1 MATSDDARTDD
12 LEQLDGLVI
21 PPFSRRGFVMTSLM
35 TGLTLATTRV
45 EAQAIHT
52 DEAGIVAGEVRI
64 PVGDG
69 PMPAY
74 RAMPQG
80 PGPFPIVLVVEEIF
94 GVHDYIKDICRRLA
108 KAGYTAVAPE
118 LFARQGDVSR
128 MTDVQEI
135 VREVVS
141 KTPDAQVMGDLDATA
156 AWAAAEAKGD
166 AGKLGITGWCRG
178 GRTVWLYAA
187 HSTSL
192 KAGVAWY
199 GNFGGT
205 RTGIQ
210 PKTAADV
217 IPEIHAPILGL
228 YGAADTGIP
237 VADVEKAREAAK
249 AAGKDVEIVIFPE
262 APHGFHADYRPSYRK
277 GRRRTAGG
285 GCWRGSATTAS
296 PDSRAVSRQALH
308 CRNTS
313 ERMTGELRELC
324 NQ

>member
-1 MATSDDARTDD
+1 
-12 LEQLDGLVI
+12 
-21 PPFSRRGFVMTSLM
+21 MTSLM

-52 DEAGIVAGEVRI
+52 DETGIVAGEVRI

-118 LFARQGDVSR
+118 LFARQGDVSK

-187 HSTSL
+187 HSASL

-199 GNFGGT
+199 GNFGGN
-205 RTGIQ
+205 RTAIQ

-217 IPEIHAPILGL
+217 IPDIRAPILGL

-237 VADVEKAREAAK
+237 VADVEKARVAAK
-249 AAGKDVEIVIFPE
+249 EAGKTVDIVIFPD

-277 GRRRTAGG
+277 GPAEEGWG
-285 GCWRGSATTAS
+285 
-296 PDSRAVSRQALH
+296 
-308 CRNTS
+308 
-313 ERMTGELRELC
+313 RMLAWFRDHGVA
-324 NQ
+324 